1 MGLLLAGVY
10 RPSSGTIY
18 LDGVDINVISDESR
32 TEQIAFLSQDTFL
45 LHDTI
50 RNNLMFANDTS
61 TEDQMLS
68 ACRKANIHELIESL
82 PLGYDTVVGERAH
95 QLSGG
100 EKQKLAIARIL
111 LREPSVIILDE
122 ALAPLDLQSQSL
134 VHTELQKATADKT
147 VFYITHR
154 LSTILQSDSV
164 LFFSNGQLLAQGSH
178 SSLVNECKQYRDLL
192 EIA

>member
-1 MGLLLAGVY
+1 M
-10 RPSSGTIY
+10 
-18 LDGVDINVISDESR
+18 
-32 TEQIAFLSQDTFL
+32 
-45 LHDTI
+45 
-50 RNNLMFANDTS
+50 
-61 TEDQMLS
+61 
-68 ACRKANIHELIESL
+68 
-82 PLGYDTVVGERAH
+82 
-95 QLSGG
+95 
-100 EKQKLAIARIL
+100 AIARIL